1 MPPVLF
7 LKLLAIFVT
16 IGIGWAAG
24 RTKAFSGGE
33 AARILSNAA
42 FFVFAPALLFRATA
56 RIDFQTLPWRALL
69 AFFVPVV
76 LWMLAVYVW
85 QRRRENGATPARPAV
100 RAITAAFGNNAQL
113 GIPMATALFGE
124 TGLQVHLA
132 VVSLHALMLLTILTL
147 LVERDLAHAQAQ
159 VSGQRPPLARTLA
172 LVVRNTVIHPI
183 VLPVLA
189 GMAWNF
195 TGLPIPG
202 PVDEVLV
209 MLGTAVVPLCLVA
222 IGLSMG
228 HYGLKG
234 AAGAAAS
241 LAAGQAAGAAGAG
254 AGRRPAARPA
264 GAGAGGDRDGGR
276 QPDRRQRADV
286 RPALPQPGRRG
297 DRGDRAVDAGLR
309 ADRAAVVAAAAV
321 LHGDLIHAPAERF
334 ATIAR

>member
-1 MPPVLF
+1 MPSVLF

-16 IGIGWAAG
+16 IAIGWAAG

-85 QRRRENGATPARPAV
+85 QRRRAAASAPALPAV
-100 RAITAAFGNNAQL
+100 RAITVAFGNNAQL
-113 GIPMATALFGE
+113 GIPIATALFGE
-124 TGLQVHLA
+124 VGLQVHLA
-132 VVSLHALMLLTILTL
+132 VVSLHALTLLTILTL

-159 VSGQRPPLARTLA
+159 ASGQRPPLLHTLL

-202 PVDEVLV
+202 PVDEVLL

-241 LAAGQAAGAAGAG
+241 LAAGKLLVQPALVLGAG
-254 AGRRPAARPA
+254 LLLGL
-264 GAGAGGDRDGGR
+264 
-276 QPDRRQRADV
+276 
-286 RPALPQPGRRG
+286 PALAL
-297 DRGDRAVDAGLR
+297 AVI
-309 ADRAAVVAAAAV
+309 VMAAANPTGANALMFAQRYRSQEGEATAAIV
-321 LHGDLIHAPAERF
+321 LSTLAFVATAPLWLLLLQFFTTR
-334 ATIAR
+334 

>member
-16 IGIGWAAG
+16 IWIGWAAG
-24 RTKAFSGGE
+24 RTRAFSGGE

-42 FFVFAPALLFRATA
+42 FYIFAPALLFRATA
-56 RIDFQTLPWRALL
+56 RIDFETLPWRALL

-76 LWMLAVYVW
+76 LWMLAVYGW
-85 QRRRENGATPARPAV
+85 QRRRESGATPARPAV

-113 GIPMATALFGE
+113 GIPLATALFAE
-124 TGLQVHLA
+124 AGLQVHLA
-132 VVSLHALMLLTILTL
+132 VVSLHALTLLTILTL

-159 VSGQRPPLARTLA
+159 VSGQRPPLARTLV

-189 GMAWNF
+189 GMAWNI
-195 TGLPIPG
+195 TGWPIPG
-202 PVDEVLV
+202 SVDEVLV

-234 AAGAAAS
+234 AAGGAAS
-241 LAAGQAAGAAGAG
+241 LALGKLLVQPALVLGAG
-254 AGRRPAARPA
+254 LLLGL
-264 GAGAGGDRDGGR
+264 
-276 QPDRRQRADV
+276 
-286 RPALPQPGRRG
+286 PALAL
-297 DRGDRAVDAGLR
+297 AVI
-309 ADRAAVVAAAAV
+309 VMAAANPTGANALMFAQRYRSQEGEATAAIV
-321 LHGDLIHAPAERF
+321 LSTLAFVLTAPMWLLLLQF
-334 ATIAR
+334 FTAR